1 MHSQPDSAY
10 RQRERSTQGPT
21 GVQREGTADAR
32 PYSNVSRTWQ
42 DPEINSIED
51 GRLMK
56 PCELCMVMQH
66 KIYFNIDD
74 ARPDQT

>member
-1 MHSQPDSAY
+1 MHSHPDSAY
-10 RQRERSTQGPT
+10 RRRERSTQGPT

-51 GRLMK
+51 RQPGVLMK
-56 PCELCMVMQH
+56 SCEVM
-66 KIYFNIDD
+66 YGY
-74 ARPDQT
+74 AA